1 MRTMGMVWAL
11 LVVGCGAAT
20 EAEPEDT
27 GPKPPALG
35 CVIASDASR
44 GGECVFAAEAGRA
57 YWVEARGDVV
67 PAMRAEVCDAA
78 GCKAVERAFAPGLVT
93 VQVAP
98 RTLAGAVTVRV
109 AP

>member
-1 MRTMGMVWAL
+1 MRYL
-11 LVVGCGAAT
+11 LLRVCVGGLLGCGAAVD
-20 EAEPEDT
+20 EPEAA
-27 GPKPPALG
+27 KEPALG
-35 CVIASDASR
+35 CVITPTDTR
-44 GGECVFAAEAGRA
+44 GGECSFTAEPARA

-78 GCKAVERAFAPGLVT
+78 GCASVERTFAPGLVT

-109 AP
+109 VAP

>member
-1 MRTMGMVWAL
+1 MGMVWAL

-20 EAEPEDT
+20 EAEPEDA

-35 CVIASDASR
+35 CVITPTDSR
-44 GGECVFAAEAGRA
+44 GGECAFPAEAGRA

-67 PAMRAEVCDAA
+67 PAMGAEVCDAA
-78 GCKAVERAFAPGLVT
+78 GCVAVERTFAPGVVT

-98 RTLAGAVTVRV
+98 RTRAGTVTVRV
-109 AP
+109 ATP

>member
-1 MRTMGMVWAL
+1 MRYL
-11 LVVGCGAAT
+11 LMLLGLLGCGAAVD
-20 EAEPEDT
+20 AEPEAM
-27 GPKPPALG
+27 PPALG
-35 CVIASDASR
+35 CVITPADTR

-67 PAMRAEVCDAA
+67 PAMRAEVCDAS
-78 GCKAVERAFAPGLVT
+78 GCVGAERTFAPGLVT
-93 VQVAP
+93 VQVPP